1 MWLTWATTVSQG
13 SSLLQLRNILK
24 TSCVSIVLL
33 QFHGKADLALI
44 KTITKFSNVIGYQ

>member
-13 SSLLQLRNILK
+13 SSLLQLRSTPN

-33 QFHGKADLALI
+33 QLYGKADLAL
-44 KTITKFSNVIGYQ
+44 TADLVETSL